1 MLITIP
7 YCTKVICFT
16 LAGYIYKSKWHF
28 EFCKLVLTVKLFRN
42 VTSREFDI
50 SYT

>member
-16 LAGYIYKSKWHF
+16 LVGYIYKSKQHF
-28 EFCKLVLTVKLFRN
+28 EFCKPVLAVKMFRN
-42 VTSREFDI
+42 VTSPRI
-50 SYT
+50 

>member
-16 LAGYIYKSKWHF
+16 LAGDIYKSKYRF
-28 EFCKLVLTVKLFRN
+28 EFCKPVLTVKMFRN
-42 VTSREFDI
+42 VTSPRI
-50 SYT
+50 